1 MTPFGGARTCIVVA
15 GDRCASDIARRIVG
29 DETRW
34 RELVDVNPHKPRSR
48 VAGFDHLADGE
59 RLVLPIAWPDDPFS
73 HMAVMPGANARER
86 RFEAGAL
93 PPAVLPNG
101 WVDDDLKAVM
111 VMASD
116 LGVGDPKSLLY
127 VWASE
132 TGVSAQNQLN
142 PKTKLDLPSSDAW
155 SPFFAGGLNGSTALV
170 CRAMGFKSASDW
182 LNAPVRVQLQGILRQ
197 YRNHVRALNEG
208 FDARAAK
215 IGTTTA
221 ALIYA
226 FNFLPAYAP
235 GLKSPTQAITQAG
248 SAFYDG
254 NRVLDTS
261 NPKKGYICLRD
272 FEVLTAPN
280 RWPSGWPIYA
290 LTSRIDDLRAD
301 PQLVASLG
309 PTGTSIWAPIASIWQ
324 QLTGRPVVGDPAG
337 AAMPVPSSGAA
348 AAAASSGFAGMSKWG
363 PQEYWK
369 ATGVVLFAGFLVA
382 YAQGWIRR

>member
-1 MTPFGGARTCIVVA
+1 MMGGGARTCIVVA
-15 GDRCASDIARRIVG
+15 GDRCASDVARRIVG

-34 RELVDVNPHKPRSR
+34 PELVTVNPQKRRSR

-59 RLVLPIAWPDDPFS
+59 RLYLPLDWPDDPFA
-73 HMAVMPGANARER
+73 HRVVMPGANAREQ

-93 PPAVLPNG
+93 PPAVLPQG
-101 WVDDDLKAVM
+101 WTDDDLKAIM

-132 TGVSAQNQLN
+132 TGISAQGQLN
-142 PKTKLDLPSSDAW
+142 PRTKLDLPSSDAW
-155 SPFFAGGLNGSTALV
+155 SPFFAGGLNGSTAST
-170 CRAMGFKSASDW
+170 CRGMGFKSAQDW
-182 LNAPVRVQLQGILRQ
+182 LGAPIRVQLQGILRQ
-197 YRNHVRALNEG
+197 YRNFVRAMGEG

-221 ALIYA
+221 ALIYS

-248 SAFYDG
+248 SPFYDG

-261 NPKKGYICLRD
+261 TPKKGYICLRD

-280 RWPSGWPIYA
+280 RWPRGWPVYA
-290 LTSRIDDLRAD
+290 LAQRLDDLRSD

-309 PTGTSIWAPIASIWQ
+309 PTGASIWAPIESIWQ
-324 QLTGRPVVGDPAG
+324 NLTGKPVQADSAMG
-337 AAMPVPSSGAA
+337 AAPVPSSGSR
-348 AAAASSGFAGMSKWG
+348 AAASSSGFAATSHWG

-369 ATGVVLFAGFLVA
+369 ATGVVVFAGFLIA